1 MNSDERLNRELDRVQ
16 APSLSGNF
24 HDRLFTQT
32 RPKPGLLSSI
42 KGWFSDDHH
51 TRRLI
56 EGAVLTASLLVVV
69 LLLPGT
75 PNSID
80 EDNDILAQLSAIDP
94 ELLWLTVDEDFNEEL
109 LDPQEASDS
118 GLADLYAVLD

>member
-16 APSLSGNF
+16 PQPLSGDF
-24 HDRLFTQT
+24 HERLFSQT
-32 RPKPGLLSSI
+32 RPRPGLLSSM
-42 KGWFSDDHH
+42 KAWFSDDHH
-51 TRRLI
+51 TLRLI
-56 EGAVLTASLLVVV
+56 EGTVLAAFLLVVV
-69 LLLPGT
+69 VLLVGT
-75 PNSID
+75 PGSID
-80 EDNDILAQLSAIDP
+80 EDNDMLAEFSAIDP